1 MDRRKDFLSFWDLTD
16 GGIEA
21 LIARAEEFRL
31 LRALRAPH
39 ATRPGRI
46 LGMVFEK
53 ASTRT
58 RASFEIAMFELG
70 GHALYLGTQGSQLG
84 RGEPIRDTA
93 RVLSGY
99 CHGIMVRTF
108 GQDRAAEMA
117 QYARVPVINGLTDLL
132 HPCQVLADL
141 QTVVQR
147 YKDRGDV
154 GQTLRSVKYAWIGD
168 GNNMANSWIEAAGHP
183 GPRSGARAARPASQ
197 PDRRDLRIAR
207 APPSAGAS
215 ASCAIRPKR
224 SRDGTSCPPTSSRRW
239 ARRARPTR
247 VAAPSPGY
255 CIDAALMARAD
266 ADAIVLHCLPAHRD
280 EEITDDVIEGPSER
294 GLAAGGEPFA
304 RAEGPGR
311 AAADLSGGAPGVF
324 SEPFRTGGICA
335 LGAWSSAAVSRARR
349 PPGRWR
355 ERAYLRTSR

>member
-1 MDRRKDFLSFWDLTD
+1 MDRRKDFLSFWDLHD
-16 GGIEA
+16 GGIEE
-21 LIARAEEFRL
+21 LIRRAEEFRL

-117 QYARVPVINGLTDLL
+117 QYASVPVINGLTDLL

-141 QTVVQR
+141 QTVVQHF
-147 YKDRGDV
+147 KERGDV
-154 GQTLRSVKYAWIGD
+154 GEILRSVKYAWIGD
-168 GNNMANSWIEAAGHP
+168 GNNMANSWIEAAGILGLDLMLACPAGFEPEP
-183 GPRSGARAARPASQ
+183 GIYDRARATERGRITVVRDPREAIAGRDVVSTDVFASMGQ
-197 PDRRDLRIAR
+197 EGEAD
-207 APPSAGAS
+207 
-215 ASCAIRPKR
+215 
-224 SRDGTSCPPTSSRRW
+224 
-239 ARRARPTR
+239 ARRQAF
-247 VAAPSPGY
+247 AGY
-255 CIDAALMARAD
+255 RIDAALMAHASP
-266 ADAIVLHCLPAHRD
+266 DAIVLHCLPAHRD
-280 EEITDDVIEGPSER
+280 EEITDDVIEGPQSVVWQQ
-294 GLAAGGEPFA
+294 
-304 RAEGPGR
+304 AENR
-311 AAADLSGGAPGVF
+311 LHAQK
-324 SEPFRTGGICA
+324 A
-335 LGAWSSAAVSRARR
+335 LLEALI
-349 PPGRWR
+349 P
-355 ERAYLRTSR
+355 